1 MAITGSV
8 AVENAR
14 LKD

>member
-1 MAITGSV
+1 MASTGSV